1 MPVVLKATP
10 VSRTSQSARTAQ
22 TGASAPFP
30 SVLPH
35 RDSRELSTTGSRP
48 PAPLSWSLPPCSC
61 PAASTVEAPVVT
73 GPALPSADSSC
84 AGPEAP
90 LPVQHHPP
98 VAPGRSGRPPP
109 ALLPWLLS
117 GEGLR
122 SRRVRHHSQRGR
134 RVDDR
139 HHHPPVARGRGL
151 PTTTC
156 TYTRKVTER
165 LVTHRRTGRRRAN

>member
-1 MPVVLKATP
+1 
-10 VSRTSQSARTAQ
+10 
-22 TGASAPFP
+22 
-30 SVLPH
+30 
-35 RDSRELSTTGSRP
+35 
-48 PAPLSWSLPPCSC
+48 
-61 PAASTVEAPVVT
+61 
-73 GPALPSADSSC
+73 
-84 AGPEAP
+84 
-90 LPVQHHPP
+90 
-98 VAPGRSGRPPP
+98 
-109 ALLPWLLS
+109 
-117 GEGLR
+117 LR